1 MESKGTSK
9 NVLPLGQGQGSV
21 KSDRKLVWYAN
32 KKFFSFAVSLFAFL
46 LVFVG
51 LQESVEYTS
60 RVTLAITLS
69 AIVLWVLEPIPF
81 SMTAV
86 LVLFALPVSGA
97 VSTELVLSGFSS
109 PAIFLIVAGM
119 MLASG
124 VEQTSLGKRLA
135 YQLLYWFGEKKGGV
149 LAGVILIPQIMAF
162 FIPAA
167 AVRTA
172 ILLPIVFSVMVIL
185 GLQKDNLQA
194 KQLMMAVAVSG
205 NVSGTAI
212 LPAAIGNVITVDL
225 VNYYTKQHI
234 TYFEWLIL
242 ALPMWLML
250 IPITWI
256 VLYKTFPVSKEVPK
270 GLKEKMK
277 VMIQELGPVTS
288 REKRTLTILF
298 VVFVLWTLEGIH
310 GWPPVI
316 PALIGAVLMA
326 WPGIKIAEWEKLLT
340 INFGTL
346 MLLGVTLSLGRA
358 LYETGAIRYLSK
370 WLENDITLQLFSNPS
385 IAVLT
390 VAILTQLIHKVTSNV
405 STAVIATVPVV
416 MALSSH
422 TAQAPSLL
430 LAFVTGMTCLFG
442 FVLVVE
448 TIPGVMVHG
457 TGWITQRDFFKPGI
471 WLTLI
476 TIILTYLLALTW
488 WSWLGY
494 L

>member
-1 MESKGTSK
+1 MESLEREQSF
-9 NVLPLGQGQGSV
+9 V
-21 KSDRKLVWYAN
+21 KSGKERIWHPD
-32 KKFFSFAVSLFAFL
+32 KKFFFFGLSVSAFL
-46 LVFVG
+46 MVFFG
-51 LQESVEYTS
+51 LQENVEYAS
-60 RVTLAITLS
+60 RVTLALTLA

-86 LVLFALPVSGA
+86 LVLFALPISGA
-97 VSTELVLSGFSS
+97 VSIELVLSGFAS

-135 YQLLYWFGEKKGGV
+135 YQLLYWFGEKKGGI
-149 LAGVILIPQIMAF
+149 LASIILIPQIMAI

-172 ILLPIVFSVMVIL
+172 MLLPIVFSVLAIL
-185 GLQKDNLQA
+185 NLHKGNTQA
-194 KQLMMAVAVSG
+194 KQLMMAVVVSG

-225 VNYYTKQHI
+225 INYYTKQHI
-234 TYFEWLIL
+234 TYFDWLIL
-242 ALPMWLML
+242 ALPMWLTL
-250 IPITWI
+250 IPVSWI
-256 VLYKTFPVSKEVPK
+256 VLYKSFSVKKEIPK
-270 GLKEKMK
+270 GLREKMK
-277 VMIQELGPVTS
+277 GMIAELGPVTS
-288 REKRTLTILF
+288 REKRALAIL
-298 VVFVLWTLEGIH
+298 VAVFILWTLEGIH

-326 WPGIKIAEWEKLLT
+326 WPGIKVADWEKLLN
-340 INFGTL
+340 IKFGTL

-358 LYETGAIRYLSK
+358 LYETGAIRYLSQ
-370 WLENDITLQLFSNPS
+370 WLENDVTLRLFSNPS

-405 STAVIATVPVV
+405 STAVIAAVPMV

-457 TGWITQRDFFKPGI
+457 TGWVTQRDFFRPGI
-471 WLTLI
+471 WMTLI
-476 TIILTYLLALTW
+476 TIVLTYLMALTW

>member
-1 MESKGTSK
+1 MLSHVFPKLQKER
-9 NVLPLGQGQGSV
+9 LPFLNMKLFFFVVSAFVFSFVFFGLQGSV
-21 KSDRKLVWYAN
+21 DYAP
-32 KKFFSFAVSLFAFL
+32 
-46 LVFVG
+46 
-51 LQESVEYTS
+51 
-60 RVTLAITLS
+60 RVTLSITLA
-69 AIVLWVLEPIPF
+69 AIALWVLEPIPF

-97 VSTELVLSGFSS
+97 VTTEFALSGFSS

-119 MLASG
+119 MLASA

-135 YQLLYWFGEKKGGV
+135 YQMMYGLGEKKGGI
-149 LAGVILIPQIMAF
+149 LAGIILIPQIMAI

-172 ILLPIVFSVMVIL
+172 MLLPIVFSVMSIL
-185 GLQKDNLQA
+185 GLKKGEMRA
-194 KQLMMAVAVSG
+194 KKLMMGVAIGS
-205 NVSGTAI
+205 NVSGVAI

-225 VNYYTKQHI
+225 INYYTKQHV
-234 TYFEWLIL
+234 TYFDWLL
-242 ALPMWLML
+242 MALPMWLLM
-250 IPITWI
+250 IPISWF
-256 VLYKTFPVSKEVPK
+256 VLYKSFPVQEEVPK

-277 VMIQELGPVTS
+277 EMIAELGPITS
-288 REKRTLTILF
+288 QEKRLFGILIL
-298 VVFVLWTLEGIH
+298 VFLLWTLEGVH

-316 PALIGAVLMA
+316 PALIGAVLLA
-326 WPGIKIAEWEKLLT
+326 WPGIGVAAWDKMLK

-358 LYETGAIRYLSK
+358 LYETGAIHYLSQ
-370 WLENDITLQLFSNPS
+370 WLESDFTQYLFSNPA

-390 VAILTQLIHKVTSNV
+390 VAVLTQLIHKVTSNV

-422 TAQAPSLL
+422 SAHAPAVL

-442 FVLVVE
+442 FLLVVE
-448 TIPGVMVHG
+448 TIPSVMVHG
-457 TGWITQRDFFKPGI
+457 TGWVTQRDFIKPGI

-476 TIILTYLLALTW
+476 TIVLTFLMALTW